1 MPNLKYSGSKGI
13 VQSTGS
19 GAFQLS
25 GVGVSHDVA
34 TISHLQANASTTPY
48 GVTIIENVT
57 GNIVLTIPNPK
68 DSTNKSQQKL
78 VVLKGIAGGGDVQI
92 KSETTNNVN
101 VAALLDN
108 ADDYCLLAWNNSDWV
123 TIATNIN

>member
-34 TISHLQANASTTPY
+34 TISHLQANGTTTPY
-48 GVTIIENVT
+48 GVTIINNVT
-57 GNIVLTIPNPK
+57 GNRVLTIPNPK

-78 VVLKGIAGGGDVQI
+78 VVLKGRDGNGDVQI
-92 KSETTNNVN
+92 ASETTGNVN
-101 VAALLDN
+101 NGKLD
-108 ADDYCLLAWNNSDWV
+108 AVDDYCLLVWNNSDWV
-123 TIATNIN
+123 TIATNSN